1 LQLKQTLK
9 EIRKEQYAYNVPSCL
24 ALGVDINDFKG
35 SPYTYLK
42 MRFYIEASVV
52 LLYFLLQTNIKP
64 NTITIVYCLCG
75 IIGGLMLSIPHN
87 YTIIFALLIF
97 FTKSIFDNMDGHI
110 ARVKGLTSTTGHI
123 LDIYGTQLNSLGF
136 HIGLGMYV
144 ASKTEMFIF
153 YYLII
158 IYLFFRAGSLTIFSK
173 YVMYEDISSEKNIA
187 AFLNKR
193 ENDNVEP
200 VLIGDSYKK
209 LKSIFFGILDDRAR
223 SVDFICLIIL
233 MEIFTQL
240 NISWILFSIIVAKS
254 FIIFTVTFYI
264 ISKSGW
270 AENEMNK
277 KLNILHGFFVNK

>member
-1 LQLKQTLK
+1 MKQTLK
-9 EIRKEQYAYNVPSCL
+9 EIREEQYAYNVPSCL

-35 SPYTYLK
+35 SPYTFLK
-42 MRFYIEASVV
+42 MRFYIETSVV

-87 YTIIFALLIF
+87 YTIIFALLVF
-97 FTKSIFDNMDGHI
+97 FSKSVFDNMDGHI
-110 ARVKGLTSTTGHI
+110 ARVKGLTSITGHI

-144 ASKTEMFIF
+144 ASKTDMFIF

-158 IYLFFRAGSLTIFSK
+158 IYLFFRAGSLSIFSK
-173 YVMYEDISSEKNIA
+173 YVMFEDISSEKNVA
-187 AFLNKR
+187 SFLNKR
-193 ENDNVEP
+193 GKDNVEP
-200 VLIGDSYKK
+200 ELIGDSYKK
-209 LKSIFFGILDDRAR
+209 LKNIFFGILDDRAR

-233 MEIFTQL
+233 LEIFTQI
-240 NISWILFSIIVAKS
+240 NISWFLFLIIVAK
-254 FIIFTVTFYI
+254 FLIIFIAAFYI
-264 ISKSGW
+264 IGKGGW

-277 KLNILHGFFVNK
+277 KLRRLHRFLVDK